1 MSRKKKENEKIRKK
15 YQVTGEQLIKEGKLN
30 PYYHLQ
36 DWVDIKEEQLKNKT
50 DWWDKMV
57 TP

>member
-1 MSRKKKENEKIRKK
+1 MSRKKRLNKGIRKK
-15 YQVTGEQLIKEGKLN
+15 YDVTGEQLINEGKLD

-50 DWWDKMV
+50 DWWEKMV